1 VSTQLP
7 KPAKVKVLTIIKNH
21 IKDKVGKMAQSITK
35 RISKAMPSRW
45 RKSRK
50 NQKKFAKRI
59 ADNNKVLEK
68 AKNQLS

>member
-1 VSTQLP
+1 
-7 KPAKVKVLTIIKNH
+7 
-21 IKDKVGKMAQSITK
+21 MAQSITK